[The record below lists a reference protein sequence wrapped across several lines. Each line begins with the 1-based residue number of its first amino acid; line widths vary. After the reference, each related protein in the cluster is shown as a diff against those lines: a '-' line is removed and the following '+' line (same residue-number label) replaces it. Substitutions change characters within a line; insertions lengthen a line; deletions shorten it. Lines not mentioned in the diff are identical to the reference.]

1 MEYDYEWFK
10 KGVYDLTKIDLNAY
24 KEKQMKRRIDTL
36 IGKYEVKGY
45 DGFLALRVEFYSKL
59 IAERIVHNFLATGS
73 IFNCYSGANEIGG
86 RGFNKSKNIVI
97 PNCFPDIKEPIIR
110 NDQQVKHIVTIAR
123 YVPQKDYYTAIKS
136 IEILSK
142 KRKDFVF
149 DAIGYGVE
157 EENIKR
163 WIDECG
169 VSDFVKLHIR
179 PNNVQEIVGT
189 SDIYLSTSLFEGTS
203 NSIME
208 AMNWSL
214 PVVATKVGD
223 NDILVRNGESGFLHP
238 IGDVEGMAVSLN
250 TLIGDISLR
259 NKMGANGN
267 QILRNQY
274 SIELFE
280 KRYIDLIEER

>member
-1 MEYDYEWFK
+1 MFLLL
-10 KGVYDLTKIDLNAY
+10 GRTITVSALTLSTAS
-24 KEKQMKRRIDTL
+24 RIS
-36 IGKYEVKGY
+36 G
-45 DGFLALRVEFYSKL
+45 VEFYSKL